1 MHDNDTNNNLQSQS
15 SNITFGKKIYQF
27 KLEDINTFTQQFY
40 CNMIEYSD
48 ELKLGMH
55 HLIDCLDLWLKEIF
69 DDAEFDNE
77 ALIEIYNAVK
87 LFNGDRIRA
96 TEKFNNKKEYSN
108 VAIKWTIS
116 DEQEDELVFGQVCLF
131 IKCYII
137 LLFL

>member
-96 TEKFNNKKEYSN
+96 TEKFNNKN
-108 VAIKWTIS
+108 I
-116 DEQEDELVFGQVCLF
+116 QMLQLNGQLVMN
-131 IKCYII
+131 KRMS
-137 LLFL
+137 LFLARYVYLLNAILYFFSYN

>member
-40 CNMIEYSD
+40 CNMAYSD
-48 ELKLGMH
+48 EFQLGMH
-55 HLIDCLDLWLKEIF
+55 HLINCLELQLNEIF
-69 DDAEFDNE
+69 DTEFDNE
-77 ALIEIYNAVK
+77 ASIEIYNAVK
-87 LFNGDRIRA
+87 LTNGDWVRA
-96 TEKFNNKKEYSN
+96 TEKFNNQKEYSN

-116 DEQEDELVFGQVCLF
+116 DEQEDELDFGQVCLF